1 MQPCRAGCP
10 AVTDGL
16 DDRFRESQTLLR
28 RVRGRTPALPPAYRL
43 SATRSRQ
50 PALSARLGKSLS
62 LVVSDLST
70 LCPGR
75 RWARSCEL
83 PRLTVI
89 ARPCGH
95 VAGTPADQGPAAAR
109 AKETGGAR
117 PGRW

>member
-50 PALSARLGKSLS
+50 PTLSARLGKSLS
-62 LVVSDLST
+62 LVVSDLATMS
-70 LCPGR
+70 PGR
-75 RWARSCEL
+75 CRERSFEL
-83 PRLTVI
+83 QRVAVI
-89 ARPCGH
+89 PHPSGL
-95 VAGTPADQGPAAAR
+95 VAGPPAYQGPAAAR
-109 AKETGGAR
+109 AK
-117 PGRW
+117 